1 MDVEVRRTYSEVYGI
16 LNMMGEFYIN
26 KLPKKLY
33 SMIETQRAMD
43 YNPQY
48 DINQGLESQNIG
60 RQSLAMIMLIHLD
73 YWSDEEQKSEIKR
86 ILKKNEE
93 EIEEKYSIDKIF
105 ERKKE
110 SVQEIE
116 KTESVELVEYKETVI
131 QKIRKFIYGIFHRK

>member
-1 MDVEVRRTYSEVYGI
+1 MDVGVQRTYSEVYGI

-86 ILKKNEE
+86 ILKKNQE

-110 SVQEIE
+110 NVQEIE
-116 KTESVELVEYKETVI
+116 KTESVELVEYKEPII